1 MQPQVDLF
9 GPVPTTPAKTPSK
22 AASDAGR
29 ALRAARQAG
38 TQAAEASAKKAKKV
52 DPLFVEKACAN
63 ILKQLERGT
72 RTGEELVDG
81 CLAAGIRP
89 HDARAFGAV
98 FLRLT
103 RQRLAVSRIS
113 LQPRR
118 KGHGTAGL
126 REWELIQS

>member
-1 MQPQVDLF
+1 MQIDLF
-9 GPVPTTPAKTPSK
+9 GPVPVAPKTKPTK

-29 ALRAARQAG
+29 ALRNSRKAG
-38 TQAAEASAKKAKKV
+38 AQAAEACAKKARKV
-52 DPLFVEKACAN
+52 DPRFVDKACAH
-63 ILKQLERGT
+63 ILKTLEGGS
-72 RTGEELVDG
+72 RTGEELVDS
-81 CLAAGIRP
+81 CIAAGIKP

-126 REWELIQS
+126 REWELFF

>member
-9 GPVPTTPAKTPSK
+9 GPVPTAPAKTPNK

-29 ALRAARQAG
+29 ALRNARKLGA
-38 TQAAEASAKKAKKV
+38 QAAEAAAKKAKKV
-52 DPLFVEKACAN
+52 DPLFVEKACAH
-63 ILKQLERGT
+63 ILKRLEGGT
-72 RTGEELVDG
+72 RTGEELVDS
-81 CLAAGIRP
+81 CIAAGIKP

-103 RQRLAVSRIS
+103 HQRLAVSRIS

-126 REWELIQS
+126 REWELV